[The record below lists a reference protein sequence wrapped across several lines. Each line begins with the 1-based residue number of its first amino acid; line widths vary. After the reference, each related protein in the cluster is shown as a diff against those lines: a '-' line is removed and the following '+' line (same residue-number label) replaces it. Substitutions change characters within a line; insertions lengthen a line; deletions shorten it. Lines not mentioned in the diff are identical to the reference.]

1 MSKPVWQHPV
11 ERDAW
16 VEKNCRVCFQADE
29 ARKRVTGTGP
39 GCPHLAR
46 GDENKM
52 PKPWTRR
59 RNAVWGET
67 YRCAEF
73 LDQPPVNRRT
83 VSVEETPPMFDD
95 IEAVDRNLV
104 PVEGWPDWKAEE
116 RARKSKDNHA

>member
-1 MSKPVWQHPV
+1 
-11 ERDAW
+11 

-29 ARKRVTGTGP
+29 ARKRVTGTGT

-46 GDENKM
+46 GDDNKM

-73 LDQPPVNRRT
+73 LDQPPVNRRREGIEAT
-83 VSVEETPPMFDD
+83 MSMFD
-95 IEAVDRNLV
+95 EASLLTDRNLV
-104 PVEGWPDWKAEE
+104 PVEGWPDYKAE
-116 RARKSKDNHA
+116 ARKSKEGEHQ